1 MELVEIRK
9 GRMLYLKHVLILAAM
24 RWFVWCETEVAQSR
38 KSKCQKIDYIRENV
52 EMLGSVV
59 YLYNIR
65 AGVKLPTVMM
75 NWLFHCIYVGN
86 IPGDFIK
93 LFLSP
98 AQTRIHLS

>member
-9 GRMLYLKHVLILAAM
+9 GRMPYLKQVLILAAM
-24 RWFVWCETEVAQSR
+24 RWFVWCATEAAQSR

-52 EMLGSVV
+52 EMFLSVV

-65 AGVKLPTVMM
+65 AGVKFQTVMM

-86 IPGDFIK
+86 MPGDFIN

-98 AQTRIHLS
+98 AQTLIHLS